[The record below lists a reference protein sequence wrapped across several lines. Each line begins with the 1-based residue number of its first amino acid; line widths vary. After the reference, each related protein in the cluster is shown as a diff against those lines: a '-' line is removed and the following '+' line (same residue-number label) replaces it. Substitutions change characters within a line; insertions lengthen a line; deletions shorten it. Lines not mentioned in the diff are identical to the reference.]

1 MDDALDIILEH
12 PATATTVAA
21 KLYEEI
27 VGLRPDAATTERLG
41 MIFRTKWQVMALI
54 EEIVADPAFVSDEA
68 IRARVRN
75 PVERLVGVVQGIETI
90 PEAGRMATA
99 ILDRV
104 RFVPFNPPNP
114 AGFPGGPRL
123 LGPYQLAHSLDIAG
137 IIARPAPDYTP
148 DELFA
153 RLGLFDISETTRQ
166 VVAAASNPL
175 SRIALVASSPEYV
188 LT

>member
-1 MDDALDIILEH
+1 MDDALDIILEQ

-21 KLYEEI
+21 KLYQEI

-41 MIFRTKWQVMALI
+41 TIFRAGWRVMTLI

-75 PVERLVGVVQGIETI
+75 PLERLVGVVQGIETI
-90 PEAGRMATA
+90 AEAGRMAGA

-104 RFVPFNPPNP
+104 GFVPFNPPNP
-114 AGFPGGPRL
+114 AGFPDGPRL
-123 LGPYQLAHSLDIAG
+123 LGPYQLAHSLDVAG
-137 IIARPAPDYTP
+137 IIARPAPDYAV

-153 RLGLFDISETTRQ
+153 RLGLFDISDTTRQ
-166 VVAAASNPL
+166 VVAAARDPL
-175 SRIALVASSPEYV
+175 SRIALAASSPEYA